1 MEESTGPRPQ
11 ADNRKV
17 AIRVVGLGGA
27 GINAIN
33 RMADAKLQGVEFVS
47 IDTDGSKLERSKADK
62 KIALPVAAQERSG
75 TKPNPGSVAK
85 AAQEHEGEIEQA
97 LQGSDMVFITCG
109 EGGGTGTGASPLV
122 AHIAKEM
129 GALTVAVVTRPFSFE
144 GARRSEVAE
153 KGIEKLKK
161 EVDAIIV
168 ISGNRFLKAFEKEE
182 PSLSK
187 AFSAEDDAVLEAAET
202 VLWPLQDHY
211 VSSGFGD
218 VKSVLENA
226 GTAFF
231 GTGWASG
238 DAAGVRAAQNAL
250 SSDFAEGS
258 PRGARK
264 ALALI
269 SGSKG
274 LGMNEVN
281 SALNLLK
288 NAARPGGLVLSGLKI
303 DDSIGDGIKVTVI
316 AAGF

>member
-47 IDTDGSKLERSKADK
+47 IDTDGSELERSKADK
-62 KIALPVAAQERSG
+62 KIALSVAGQEVSG
-75 TKPNPGSVAK
+75 PKPNPGSAAK

-168 ISGNRFLKAFEKEE
+168 ISGNRPLKAFEKG
-182 PSLSK
+182 PSFPE
-187 AFSAEDDAVLEAAET
+187 AFSAEDDAVLEAAKG

-211 VSSGFGD
+211 VSAGFGD

-238 DAAGVRAAQNAL
+238 EAAGVRAAQNAL
-250 SSDFAEGS
+250 NSDFVEES

-274 LGMNEVN
+274 LDMSEISSAMN
-281 SALNLLK
+281 LIK
-288 NAARPGGLVLSGLKI
+288 NAARPGALVISGLEI
-303 DDSIGDGIKVTVI
+303 DDSIEDGIKVTVI
-316 AAGF
+316 ASGF